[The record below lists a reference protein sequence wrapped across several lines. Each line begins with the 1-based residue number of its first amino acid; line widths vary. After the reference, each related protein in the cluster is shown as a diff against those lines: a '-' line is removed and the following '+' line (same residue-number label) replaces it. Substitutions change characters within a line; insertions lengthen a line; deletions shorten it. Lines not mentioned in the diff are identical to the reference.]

1 MKKIIT
7 LTAMLLAIC
16 TVSAQTNLSYKF
28 NQPVSYLQM
37 TKIHQVI
44 DVMGQ
49 NMDVNVEA
57 ALGCTLKAAGKN
69 GNTLKVE
76 VRIDTLGQMVDSPN
90 GRMGGTDNSIAG
102 KTFMLEMSHQGKIT
116 DLSEAKKVTYTI
128 PGSEP
133 EDISGM
139 IIGFVP
145 VLPAGN
151 IKPGHTWSTTDTIST
166 ESKANKQYSVLKS
179 DHTFEGFDSSLGINC
194 AKITSVVR
202 GTSLINTSTQGMEIK
217 TSGDVTGT
225 VTSLI
230 DHVNGVPVKIVSAS
244 KLKGQMEMT
253 FPENAAFPVTMD
265 INTTT
270 NTRK

>member
-16 TVSAQTNLSYKF
+16 TVSAQTTLTYKYE
-28 NQPVSYLQM
+28 QPVRYLQL

-49 NMDVNVEA
+49 TMDVNVES
-57 ALGCTLKAAGKN
+57 ALGCTMKAAGKN
-69 GNTLKVE
+69 GNTLMVE
-76 VRIDTLGQMVDSPN
+76 VKVDTLGQMIDSPN
-90 GRMGGTDNSIAG
+90 GRMGGSDKDIAG
-102 KTFMLEMSHQGKIT
+102 KTFMIGMSQQGKIT
-116 DLSEAKKVTYTI
+116 DLSEAKKITFTI

-133 EDISGM
+133 ADISGM
-139 IIGFVP
+139 IIDLVP
-145 VLPAGN
+145 ALPAGN
-151 IKPGHTWSTTDTIST
+151 IKPGHTWSSTDTIRT
-166 ESKANKQYSVLKS
+166 ESMANSQYSVLKS
-179 DHTFEGFDSSLGINC
+179 DHRFEGFDSSLGINY
-194 AKITSVVR
+194 AKITSVVQ

-230 DHVNGVPVKIVSAS
+230 DHVNGVPVKIVSES
-244 KLKGQMEMT
+244 KMKGQMEMT
-253 FPENAAFPVTMD
+253 YPENMTFPVTMD

-270 NTRK
+270 TTRK